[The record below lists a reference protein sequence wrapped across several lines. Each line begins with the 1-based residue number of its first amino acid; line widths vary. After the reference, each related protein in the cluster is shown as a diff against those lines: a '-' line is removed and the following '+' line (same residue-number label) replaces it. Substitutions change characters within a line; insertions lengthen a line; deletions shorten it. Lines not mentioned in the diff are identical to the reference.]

1 MTWLAGIG
9 VWFGIAF
16 WVGPKLGKFIK
27 RSSMPD
33 AEEMW
38 SIHHGGG
45 MQ

>member
-9 VWFGIAF
+9 IWFAVQIPLG
-16 WVGPKLGKFIK
+16 VLLGKTIK
-27 RSSMPD
+27 RGQATPD
-33 AEEMW
+33 ELW